1 MPSDRVPELDDSTN
15 YADWKLRV
23 ENWTLYTKTEK
34 SKQAAALIGHMRGRP
49 ERAAIQMNVKN
60 FCKDDGVTDLL
71 TELDKLYLPDE
82 TQQIFNTLDSFLQY
96 RRPPSATMEEYCRE
110 FQRRNRRLEQITKKK
125 MFDDGVLAYFLLQ
138 NSNLDE
144 TNRKLVRATV
154 SKLELA
160 GVETALKRTFGQGSA
175 PAEFIKNESGPGLTF
190 IKQEGVYYGASAQ
203 CSSSET
209 DHSGYC
215 SSASERG
222 KSRVKTPSSTSDD
235 EDNRD
240 YRAFYQER
248 RSGSPRKYFR
258 KPSRDRNFP
267 EPYQKRQGSSSRK
280 YESPAKKSRSP
291 KNNFRGR
298 RKGCFNCDAE
308 DHKVADCPLKGKD
321 TRKQFF
327 QSFVNINEDQ
337 TFLNET
343 YSGALLDSGA
353 SATVCGRK
361 WLEAF
366 ESTLTPTEK
375 NELGEEVCFQSFK
388 FGDGDPIISYLKKNI
403 PVTICGEDIMLLTYV
418 VDSDVPLLLS
428 RATMKKMGCTLD
440 FVRDEISVFGG
451 KEKLI
456 ITRSGHMIIPFKG
469 RAERLK
475 TDDLCETDTSSTYV
489 VKDGDPKKT
498 AEHLHRYFAHS
509 SAQKIKDVVR
519 ESSVVGKEEVCA
531 NLDKIEKSCDQCI
544 KRKSKQI
551 PARKVALPAGSKFN
565 ERVAMDLKYLDSGAL
580 ILHAIDTVTR
590 YAMAIEV
597 KSKESGEIL
606 TKLFRIW
613 ISVFG
618 RPDQFL
624 SDNGGEF
631 VNQEFNEMCE
641 KFDITVSTSPAESP
655 WCNGVIERHNGI
667 LGKMIDST
675 MEETGCNLETAI
687 CWCVN
692 AKNTL
697 CNVQGFSP
705 NQLVFG
711 SNPSTPGLLDDKLKL
726 STLNTETSSKLVA
739 DNMNARNAARQKYLQ
754 LENDACIKKAL
765 TQRVYEGR
773 NKTYH
778 TGDSVYFKKE
788 KQKTWNGPALVV
800 GQLGNVVIVKQGGL
814 IYRVHPCKIVLKHE
828 ADNQVNGSAS
838 VTDVAPQKPNQ
849 DVREQRS
856 VRFSLPQDSD
866 SDSDEDLPIVVED
879 LSLGQSSGNQSQ
891 LMDKDLGNQSQ
902 VADKDLGNQSQSSD
916 RDQRPVSH
924 GNQSQLI
931 DQAPTSAGN
940 QSHAQDPS
948 SDSERQPNTWTTVT
962 KTSGKI
968 NLKKDDVVRYR
979 ASPSDDW
986 TSGVVMSRAGKA
998 TGKHKNEFNIIVEE
1012 EDNPVNVH
1020 LDQVT
1025 VEKQSIYHLVTDSQE
1040 IKDPAVLKAKEAEIK
1055 RFEEFGVFDEVKDQG
1070 QPTVSSRWVITSKSE
1085 GNYKARLV
1093 ARGFQE
1099 ETEND
1104 CDAPTA
1110 DRISKRLLFTIAVCQ
1125 NWEIRTLDITSAFL
1139 QSDELVRDVYVKPP
1153 QDIRR
1158 KGIIWKLK
1166 KPLYGLGDSA
1176 RLWYETLRNKLIEIG
1191 CKISIL
1197 DQSVFRYY
1205 DEKNNL
1211 IGVLVSHVDDLL
1223 YAGNSKFHRE
1233 CMKQVL
1239 ATFKISRLHT
1249 KDFTYLGWSIGQ
1261 NKGHITVD
1269 QRQYGLDIKPTKLPR
1284 NSDKERTLSETEKKA
1299 YQTTLGKLL
1308 WLSSQTRPDLSYD
1321 TMELSTYTNSAKV
1334 KHLSVM
1340 NKVIKKVQYGPQQI
1354 RFNAMDLTRGDI
1366 KVIFFSDASLGNLPN
1381 KIDSGGGYLVFI
1393 SDGENANLVAWSSN
1407 KIKRTVHS
1415 VFGAE
1420 TYGCVAGIAAAIYV
1434 RQILS
1439 EVLYNDARKTVIP
1452 IVGYIDSNQLA
1463 QQIRSTKQ
1471 ASDMRMR
1478 LDIAGIRQTVNSG
1491 EVESITWIPT
1501 KNMLADPLTKKDAD
1515 IRLLKNVVEK
1525 GRFC

>member
-1 MPSDRVPELDDSTN
+1 MQT
-15 YADWKLRV
+15 LRETRLRIKAV
-23 ENWTLYTKTEK
+23 RDIT
-34 SKQAAALIGHMRGRP
+34 
-49 ERAAIQMNVKN
+49 
-60 FCKDDGVTDLL
+60 VTV
-71 TELDKLYLPDE
+71 T
-82 TQQIFNTLDSFLQY
+82 
-96 RRPPSATMEEYCRE
+96 
-110 FQRRNRRLEQITKKK
+110 
-125 MFDDGVLAYFLLQ
+125 
-138 NSNLDE
+138 
-144 TNRKLVRATV
+144 
-154 SKLELA
+154 
-160 GVETALKRTFGQGSA
+160 
-175 PAEFIKNESGPGLTF
+175 
-190 IKQEGVYYGASAQ
+190 
-203 CSSSET
+203 
-209 DHSGYC
+209 
-215 SSASERG
+215 
-222 KSRVKTPSSTSDD
+222 
-235 EDNRD
+235 
-240 YRAFYQER
+240 
-248 RSGSPRKYFR
+248 
-258 KPSRDRNFP
+258 
-267 EPYQKRQGSSSRK
+267 
-280 YESPAKKSRSP
+280 
-291 KNNFRGR
+291 
-298 RKGCFNCDAE
+298 
-308 DHKVADCPLKGKD
+308 D

-469 RAERLK
+469 KAERLK

-489 VKDGDPKKT
+489 VTDGDPKKT

-580 ILHAIDTVTR
+580 ILHVIDTVTR

-624 SDNGGEF
+624 SDNVGEF

-1125 NWEIRTLDITSAFL
+1125 NWEQGQKFVAVFKAKNRGAATSQF
-1139 QSDELVRDVYVKPP
+1139 VKN
-1153 QDIRR
+1153 R
-1158 KGIIWKLK
+1158 GIV
-1166 KPLYGLGDSA
+1166 A
-1176 RLWYETLRNKLIEIG
+1176 AEI
-1191 CKISIL
+1191 
-1197 DQSVFRYY
+1197 
-1205 DEKNNL
+1205 
-1211 IGVLVSHVDDLL
+1211 
-1223 YAGNSKFHRE
+1223 
-1233 CMKQVL
+1233 
-1239 ATFKISRLHT
+1239 
-1249 KDFTYLGWSIGQ
+1249 
-1261 NKGHITVD
+1261 
-1269 QRQYGLDIKPTKLPR
+1269 
-1284 NSDKERTLSETEKKA
+1284 
-1299 YQTTLGKLL
+1299 
-1308 WLSSQTRPDLSYD
+1308 
-1321 TMELSTYTNSAKV
+1321 V
-1334 KHLSVM
+1334 K
-1340 NKVIKKVQYGPQQI
+1340 
-1354 RFNAMDLTRGDI
+1354 
-1366 KVIFFSDASLGNLPN
+1366 
-1381 KIDSGGGYLVFI
+1381 
-1393 SDGENANLVAWSSN
+1393 
-1407 KIKRTVHS
+1407 
-1415 VFGAE
+1415 
-1420 TYGCVAGIAAAIYV
+1420 IAAV
-1434 RQILS
+1434 SRQKS
-1439 EVLYNDARKTVIP
+1439 
-1452 IVGYIDSNQLA
+1452 
-1463 QQIRSTKQ
+1463 
-1471 ASDMRMR
+1471 
-1478 LDIAGIRQTVNSG
+1478 
-1491 EVESITWIPT
+1491 
-1501 KNMLADPLTKKDAD
+1501 
-1515 IRLLKNVVEK
+1515 
-1525 GRFC
+1525 